1 MLGLALLLWGWRVDQ
16 IWLGVAF
23 AVLVELGRLGLLR
36 IEMGEKEFSRVSD
49 LCTALGVGGLLLLRF
64 ASQDTAGLGL
74 KYVRWLPALFFPLAF
89 AQELS
94 QAGSVPLRSLSL
106 LLRRRKQPSSRRF
119 DVAWPYF
126 MLCLVSAGAA
136 NTRDL
141 GYFFG
146 IAGLALWTAWHA
158 RPRRLAFPV
167 WIGVAL
173 TCLGV
178 AYGLQYGLRL
188 TQAFLEGR
196 LSDLVSRFARKE
208 FDALESRTAMGRV
221 GTLKQSP
228 RLVLKIR
235 PVSGEVPSLVRQ
247 AAYNTYRDE
256 VWRASQAEFDPVSVE
271 SDLTSWTL
279 AANAAATTQIR
290 VVQRL
295 NKGKGL
301 LSLPLGSTA
310 IRNLP
315 VDVLETNALGA
326 ARTAGGPDMVEF
338 SVAQGDAPADQPPGE
353 LDLVVPEAEVPA
365 LAEVVNSLG
374 LRDLGSHAKI
384 EALESYFSRNFT
396 YSTYQAVTALG
407 MVKGRTPMA
416 NFLLSRRSGHCEFF
430 ASATV
435 LLLRHLD
442 IPARYAVGYAVAEK
456 NAAGTTYYVR
466 EKDAHAWVL
475 AWVDGRWTEVDTT
488 PGSWREQEA
497 MEAGL
502 FRGFQETLSWLAFG
516 FSEWRWL
523 GGSGWLGAIAPWLM
537 LPVVLYLGW
546 RVFGRARF
554 KGKGNSRQ
562 ANQVGADSEWYEV
575 ERALASIGLPKE
587 SHESALQYLRRLP
600 SRCEIPESL
609 VQLHYR
615 HRFGVDGLPDAD
627 RAALRESATSL
638 ANRLR
643 AQTGSD
649 QGR

>member
-16 IWLGVAF
+16 IWIGAAF
-23 AVLVELGRLGLLR
+23 GLMVELGRLGLLR
-36 IEMGEKEFSRVSD
+36 IDMGEKEFSRVSD
-49 LCTALGVGGLLLLRF
+49 LCTALGVGALLLLRF
-64 ASQDTAGLGL
+64 SSQDTAGLGL

-106 LLRRRKQPSSRRF
+106 LLRRRKQPSATRF
-119 DVAWPYF
+119 DVAWPF
-126 MLCLVSAGAA
+126 FILCLVSAGAA

-141 GYFFG
+141 GYFFCL
-146 IAGLALWTAWHA
+146 AGLALWAAWHA
-158 RPRRLAFPV
+158 RPRRLAFPA

-178 AYGLQYGLRL
+178 AYGLQHGLRL

-256 VWRASQAEFDPVSVE
+256 VWRAAQSEFDPVSVE
-271 SDLTSWTL
+271 PDLTTWIVS
-279 AANAAATTQIR
+279 NDATATNQTR

-301 LSLPLGSTA
+301 LSLPLGSAA

-315 VDVLETNALGA
+315 VDILATNALGA
-326 ARTAGGPDMVEF
+326 TRTSGGPDMVEF
-338 SVAQGDAPADQPPGE
+338 LVSHGGLPADQPPSE
-353 LDLVVPEAEVPA
+353 LDLVAPEAEAPA
-365 LAEVVNSLG
+365 LAEVVDSLG
-374 LRDLGSHAKI
+374 IRALGAHAKI
-384 EALESYFSRNFT
+384 EALGSFFSKNFT
-396 YSTYQAVTALG
+396 YSTYQAVAALG
-407 MVKGRTPMA
+407 IAKDRTPMA

-488 PGSWREQEA
+488 PGSWREAEA
-497 MEAGL
+497 IEAGL

-537 LPVVLYLGW
+537 LPVALYLGW
-546 RVFGRARF
+546 RVFGRARLSGR
-554 KGKGNSRQ
+554 GKSSQ
-562 ANQVGADSEWYEV
+562 AKHVGADSEWYEV

-600 SRCEIPESL
+600 SRCDIPESL

-627 RAALRESATSL
+627 RAALRESAAAL
-638 ANRLR
+638 ADKLR
-643 AQTGSD
+643 SQTRPAQG
-649 QGR
+649 G